1 MNPDHE
7 HINKLIEVARYLL
20 STTEKPLDDI
30 EAAVLRH
37 VLSSRPLNTASIGG
51 YAPSTIQR
59 QIAPRLW
66 ARLGG
71 GATAKTVKV
80 ILEKH
85 LAENPSI
92 LSTQTGT
99 HAPSSSEPRST
110 DLPFAFPAISDT
122 SVHASTSIA
131 FPNSDTPSLSQPLK
145 RIPHNLPKQSCS
157 QFIGRQESITKILKL
172 LSPDHTTYEIGI
184 TGLGGVG
191 KTSLAIHCAR
201 QCLHASCT
209 PDGNH
214 QLPTFDIIIYS
225 SAQQQYLDHRGLRNR
240 CDPHHQKSIVQQIIE
255 VLDNYKLLE
264 EEPSALGFESQVAL
278 IYKVLARFQTLL
290 IVDNLE
296 TVENRQEIED
306 FICDLPSSVKTLI
319 TSRDRTIGT
328 EIRLTTLSE
337 DEGLSLVQYQAGEHG
352 VSLRSEESNV
362 LYQLTGGL
370 PAAIDFA
377 IGQLKYGYSV
387 EEVETRILDSNGNV
401 AQHCFE
407 NSVRSLQNRP
417 AYWLLLAIVLF
428 PEPALRKALVDI
440 AIPGIDAHTSEDA
453 MVQLQ
458 TLSLV
463 NQERSASN
471 KSTRYS
477 FISLTREYVASELRS
492 HPQFE
497 QEVRQRWVDWYLHF
511 SKDYR
516 QQDPAAWQGQFD
528 ELDEEWGNLQ
538 TVAEWCMVTDH
549 YEPVVQL
556 LQNLKPYLYTVGRRT
571 HYLRYWNTGIAWTEW
586 LMNAAAQRA
595 EWQTL
600 GEVLSFRAWLLV
612 SVGTEQSLT
621 EETQILEQAWTL
633 REYQTDLKLVSN
645 LARQIG
651 WLNLRKG
658 EFEQARSWLHQSE
671 DLIHEASLDD
681 RKRAECLSQ
690 TRYYQGLSH
699 LKAEEADA
707 AKPYFEEARNYAQS
721 IGLDRLVQ
729 VIENSLANVMMLQG
743 DIESAKQLLDE
754 RLRVAVA
761 NTDQSCIASVKRSLA
776 KLAHMQ
782 NNQAEQHLHATEAIN
797 LFEQIG
803 MLTEANEVRSSLL
816 N

>member
-1 MNPDHE
+1 MNPDRE
-7 HINKLIEVARYLL
+7 NINNLIEVARHLL
-20 STTEKPLDDI
+20 STTEKPLDDT

-37 VLSSRPLNTASIGG
+37 VLLSRPLNTASIGG

-59 QIAPRLW
+59 QIAPQLW
-66 ARLGG
+66 MRLG
-71 GATAKTVKV
+71 AKAKTVK
-80 ILEKH
+80 IFLEKE
-85 LAENPSI
+85 LAASPSI
-92 LSTQTGT
+92 LSTGIHTL
-99 HAPSSSEPRST
+99 ASPEPRST
-110 DLPFAFPAISDT
+110 DLSLGFPVVPNTLTPRLA
-122 SVHASTSIA
+122 SIA
-131 FPNSDTPSLSQPLK
+131 FSNSDIPSLSQPLK
-145 RIPHNLPKQSCS
+145 RIPHNLPKLSCS

-225 SAQQQYLDHRGLRNR
+225 SAQQQYLDHRGVRNR
-240 CDPHHQKSIVQQIIE
+240 CDPNHQKSIVQQIIE
-255 VLDNYKLLE
+255 MLDNYKLLE
-264 EEPSALGFESQVAL
+264 REQPVLGFESQVAL
-278 IYKVLARFQTLL
+278 IYKVLSRYQTLL

-296 TVENRQEIED
+296 VVENKQEIED

-352 VSLRSEESNV
+352 VSLRSEDSKA

-370 PAAIDFA
+370 PVAINFA

-387 EEVETRILDSNGNV
+387 EEVENRILEPTGNV

-407 NSVRSLQNRP
+407 KSVRSLQNHP
-417 AYWLLLAIVLF
+417 AYWLLLATALF
-428 PEPALRKALVDI
+428 PEPVLRKALVDI
-440 AIPGIDAHTSEDA
+440 ALPGIDIHTAEDA

-463 NQERSASN
+463 DQEKGASD
-471 KSTRYS
+471 KLARYS
-477 FISLTREYVASELRS
+477 IISLTREYVVSEFNKN
-492 HPQFE
+492 PQFE
-497 QEVRQRWVDWYLHF
+497 QECRQRWVDWYLNF

-528 ELDEEWGNLQ
+528 ELDEEWRNLQ
-538 TVAEWCMVTDH
+538 TVAEWCMVTDY
-549 YEPVVQL
+549 YESVVQL
-556 LQNLKPYLYTVGRRT
+556 LQNLKPYLYTVGRRN
-571 HYLRYWNTGIAWTEW
+571 HYLRYWNTGLAWTEW
-586 LMNAAAQRA
+586 LMKAAAQRA

-612 SVGTEQSLT
+612 GIGTEQSLA
-621 EETQILEQAWTL
+621 EETHILAQAWTL
-633 REYQTDLKLVSN
+633 REYQTDLKIQSN

-658 EFEQARSWLHQSE
+658 EFEQARGWLLQSE
-671 DLIHEASLDD
+671 ELIHNARLDA

-699 LKAEEADA
+699 LKAGEADA
-707 AKPYFEEARNYAQS
+707 SKPYFEAARDYAQS
-721 IGLDRLVQ
+721 INLDRLVQ
-729 VIENSLANVMMLQG
+729 VVENSLADVMILQN
-743 DIESAKQLLDE
+743 DIEAAQHLLDK
-754 RLRVAVA
+754 RLRIAVA
-761 NTDQSCIASVKRSLA
+761 NADQICIASVKRSLA
-776 KLAHMQ
+776 KLAHIQ
-782 NNQAEQHLHATEAIN
+782 NNQVEQQRYATEAIK
-797 LFEQIG
+797 LFEQLG
-803 MLTEANEVRSSLL
+803 MIAEANEVRNFLP